1 MIDLI
6 YLTVLLPLLGFLFN
20 GILGPKISAK
30 GGSASGGKNEK
41 LIGIVGSGAIGLSF
55 IIVVG
60 AFFETLALPVDQRLN
75 IVTLFQWIAVAGL
88 NISFSYQVDQLS
100 LVMSLIVT
108 GVGFLIHVYS
118 IGYMHGDKSFWRFF
132 RLSQSLHLRNDESC
146 ACR

>member
-1 MIDLI
+1 MD
-6 YLTVLLPLLGFLFN
+6 YSVQKFR
-20 GILGPKISAK
+20 K
-30 GGSASGGKNEK
+30 GDRSGGKNEK

-60 AFFETLALPVDQRLN
+60 AFFETLSLPVDQRLN

-108 GVGFLIHVYS
+108 GVGFIHPRLLNRLYA
-118 IGYMHGDKSFWRFF
+118 WR
-132 RLSQSLHLRNDESC
+132 
-146 ACR
+146 

>member
-1 MIDLI
+1 MR
-6 YLTVLLPLLGFLFN
+6 
-20 GILGPKISAK
+20 
-30 GGSASGGKNEK
+30 K

-60 AFFETLALPVDQRLN
+60 AFLETLSLPVDQRLN
-75 IVTLFQWIAVAGL
+75 IVTLFKWIAVAGL

-132 RLSQSLHLRNDESC
+132 AYLNLFIFAMMNLVLADNFLLLFLGWEGVGLVFISAYWILV
-146 ACR
+146 